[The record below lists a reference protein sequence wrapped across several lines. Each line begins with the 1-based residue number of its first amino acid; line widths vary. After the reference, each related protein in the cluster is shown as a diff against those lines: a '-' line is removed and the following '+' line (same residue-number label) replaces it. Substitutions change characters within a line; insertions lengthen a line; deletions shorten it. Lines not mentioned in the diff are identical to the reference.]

1 MPKYGIHYIVL
12 DRAIGSL
19 MASQQS
25 SDQTAADTLFMNRD
39 MANLGAIGPDLFF
52 WSPDYEIVDKF
63 YTLYKNIEN
72 IVDIYNDIVQPIR
85 DIRDAVVEPVE
96 DAVET
101 LAPNTVALIRA
112 AIEEINQTA
121 QLFKSTIGTGL
132 FAGVISG
139 FNFLS
144 DAANLPHLTTELF
157 NQFIPP
163 VQFNQ
168 PAANWYWFDMLHY
181 RNTGLYAAALK
192 ANAANERQ
200 RAYAYGYLSHIA
212 TDVTGH
218 PFVNQIVGGPYRLHP
233 QRHATVE
240 NYMDA
245 WAFNYYYGQNIN
257 QALHDR
263 LGFPE
268 ALPSEIGDLLHAS
281 FLETYPQG
289 QPRPDHLSRDQIDQ
303 TYEVF
308 YKILEIMN
316 KMVIPRPEE
325 PFSGVA
331 EILNNALQDVL
342 EPPPSPPSSSSGM
355 CSLGDIFSFGLT
367 ESSRDCYEEF
377 FDQLEDWMQ
386 YFGELLYWTIET
398 IMDIIDL
405 LLTLLLSLPITV
417 LLAILYGLQ
426 LLLYQLYQSVREVL
440 ALEGFITPDPEMLNN
455 SHGRNLTTTALCA
468 AAPFKYPKWH
478 ITSGSHLLCPATA
491 VEQPSTA
498 ADFSSIS
505 PPANPSSFIE
515 RYPFDFRW
523 LRDYAR
529 LETPEQTRSL
539 ERDYR
544 RIGNASDFTT
554 WMISIAANAS
564 APSDAHKILRTGWN
578 LDADRGYGYKA
589 WQGQIPEQGGE
600 QVNGEEYV

>member
-12 DRAIGSL
+12 DRAIGNL
-19 MASQQS
+19 MASAQP
-25 SDQTAADTLFMNRD
+25 SDRDAAAAMFMNRD

-52 WSPDYEIVDKF
+52 WAPDYQIVDKF

-85 DIRDAVVEPVE
+85 DIRDAIGEPVE

-112 AIEEINQTA
+112 AIEEINETA
-121 QLFKSTIGTGL
+121 QLFKSALGTGL

-139 FNFLS
+139 ADLVS
-144 DAANLPHLTTELF
+144 DAANLPHLTGELF

-163 VQFNQ
+163 VQFNK
-168 PAANWYWFDMLHY
+168 PEAEWYWFDMLHY

-192 ANAANERQ
+192 SNAVSERQ
-200 RAYAYGYLSHIA
+200 LAYAHGYLSHIA

-240 NYMDA
+240 NYMDT
-245 WAFNYYYGQNIN
+245 WAFRYYFGQNVN
-257 QALHDR
+257 LSLHDR
-263 LGFPE
+263 LGFPPS
-268 ALPSEIGDLLHAS
+268 LPSEIGDMMHAA
-281 FLETYPQG
+281 FGQTWPQG
-289 QPRPDHLSRDQIDQ
+289 EPRPDFLTRGQIDQ

-308 YKILEIMN
+308 YEILAIMH

-331 EILNNALQDVL
+331 EILNDALRDL
-342 EPPPSPPSSSSGM
+342 FESPPSQPDAPSGS
-355 CSLGDIFSFGLT
+355 CSWKDVISLGFT
-367 ESSRDCYEEF
+367 QASRDCYEEF
-377 FDQLEDWMQ
+377 FDQLEDWMA
-386 YFGELLYWTIET
+386 YLGELVYWALET
-398 IMDIIDL
+398 MLDLIDL
-405 LLTLLLSLPITV
+405 LLTLLLSLPIIV

-426 LLLYQLYQSVREVL
+426 LLLYQLYQAAREVL

-455 SHGRNLTTTALCA
+455 SHGRNLTSTALCA
-468 AAPFKYPKWH
+468 AAPFKYPRWH
-478 ITSGSHLLCPATA
+478 ITAGSHLLCPATA
-491 VEQPSTA
+491 VEQPTTA
-498 ADFSSIS
+498 ADFMGIS
-505 PPANPSSFIE
+505 PPVEPSAFIE
-515 RYPFDFRW
+515 QHPFDYTW
-523 LRDYAR
+523 LANYASR
-529 LETPEQTRSL
+529 ETPAQTLSL

-554 WMISIAANAS
+554 WMIATS
-564 APSDAHKILRTGWN
+564 AGNNVPDADQAILRTSWN
-578 LDADRGYGYKA
+578 LDSDRGYGYKA
-589 WQGQIPEQGGE
+589 WRGE
-600 QVNGEEYV
+600 VPSNADNPVMNEAYV